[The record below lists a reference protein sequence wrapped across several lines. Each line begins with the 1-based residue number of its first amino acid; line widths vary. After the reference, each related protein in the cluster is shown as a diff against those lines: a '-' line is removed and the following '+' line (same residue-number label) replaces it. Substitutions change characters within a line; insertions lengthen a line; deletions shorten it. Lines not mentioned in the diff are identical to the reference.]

1 MGAPQTEP
9 EPDSHVPVLYH
20 QVLSALDPHAGGR
33 YIDGTLGLGGHAKG
47 ILKRSSPDGQLLAL
61 DRDPLS
67 IERAGERLRS
77 FGDRVHLR
85 HGSFAQMRLYS
96 DALNWSA
103 VDAILLDLGI
113 SSAQLDDPERG
124 FSFRFDGPL
133 DMRLDT
139 TQVLT
144 ASELVNHADERELV
158 EILQRYG
165 EEPRAHQVARAILE
179 ARPLNTTL
187 ELAEVVRRSAA
198 RKRRGFDP
206 CTRTFQALRIAVND
220 ELGNLETGLE
230 QAIESLAPG
239 GRLAVIAFHSLEDR
253 IVKQTLARESKDCIC
268 PPEQPICTC
277 DHRAALRL
285 LTRRPIRP
293 DRSEVQENPRS
304 RSSRLRIAE
313 RLGVA

>member
-1 MGAPQTEP
+1 MSAQRTEP

-20 QVLSALDPHAGGR
+20 QVLSALNPHAGGR

-47 ILKRSSPDGQLLAL
+47 ILERSSPDGQLLAL

-67 IERAGERLRS
+67 LERAGERLRS
-77 FGDRVHLR
+77 FGDRMHLR
-85 HGSFAQMRLYS
+85 HGSFAQMRHFS
-96 DALNWSA
+96 NALNWFA
-103 VDAILLDLGI
+103 VEAILLDLGI
-113 SSAQLDDPERG
+113 SSAQLDDPQRG

-133 DMRLDT
+133 DMRMDT
-139 TQVLT
+139 TQALT
-144 ASELVNHADERELV
+144 ASELVNHADEQELV

-179 ARPLNTTL
+179 ARPLTTTQ
-187 ELAEVVRRSAA
+187 ELAEVVRRFAA

-220 ELGNLETGLE
+220 ELGNLETGLD
-230 QAIESLAPG
+230 QAIELLAPG

-253 IVKQTLARESKDCIC
+253 IVKQKLARESKDCIC

-277 DHRAALRL
+277 DHRATLRL
-285 LTRRPIRP
+285 LTRRPVRP
-293 DRSEVQENPRS
+293 DQSEVQQNPRA
-304 RSSRLRIAE
+304 RSSRLRVAE
-313 RLGVA
+313 RLGMA